1 MKKLIYLDN
10 KNRLL
15 FKQAESLQIVLKS
28 LIRNTNLLKSTRWN
42 AVLKLSSLSKK
53 SFKTGLVNCCVAT
66 GRYSKIHYLYK
77 FSRLVF
83 LKLARFGFLPGIR
96 KSTW

>member
-1 MKKLIYLDN
+1 MKKLIYLDD
-10 KNRLL
+10 KNRLF
-15 FKQAESLQIVLKS
+15 FKQAELLQIVLKS
-28 LIRNTNLLKSTRWN
+28 IIKNTNLLNSIRWN
-42 AVLKLSSLSKK
+42 AVLKLSSMSKK
-53 SFKTGLVNCCVAT
+53 SSKTGLVNCCVVT

-83 LKLARFGFLPGIR
+83 LKLARFGYLPGIK